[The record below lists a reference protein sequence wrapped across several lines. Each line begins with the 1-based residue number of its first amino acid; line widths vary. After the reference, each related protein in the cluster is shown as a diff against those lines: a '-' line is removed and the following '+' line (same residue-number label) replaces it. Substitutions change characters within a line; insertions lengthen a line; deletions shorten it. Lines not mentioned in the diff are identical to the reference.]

1 MTGVTE
7 ATARTMTVAQLKQEL
22 VRLNLPTTGNKP
34 DLLARLLSHLQESDQ
49 STSKPSENG
58 SGSKQAT
65 PGNGTEKAPISS
77 AGKASATA
85 PKNVN
90 TIVTSDPTHTVPPS
104 TTATGA
110 PSSEP
115 TSATEKNTSTQMS
128 EEERRKARAARFGIP
143 EVQPTPKTTKKAEP
157 IGNGKPKPGRK
168 ELDPAAQEAL
178 RKRAERFGIPA
189 KKVEGESEVKAKNG
203 AGTGGAKPQT
213 SAATKATPL
222 GKNVAPVVNLDPETI
237 KKRQERFGIV
247 NPDAAKVLVRSEEE
261 ERKRKRAER
270 FAGGNVA
277 SQDEGADKKQKV

>member
-22 VRLNLPTTGNKP
+22 VQLNLPTTGNKP

-58 SGSKQAT
+58 SGAKQAAT
-65 PGNGTEKAPISS
+65 GNGTEKAPISS
-77 AGKASATA
+77 AVKATTTA

-90 TIVTSDPTHTVPPS
+90 AIVTSDPTHTVPA
-104 TTATGA
+104 TATAA

-115 TSATEKNTSTQMS
+115 TGAAEKNTSTAMS

-143 EVQPTPKTTKKAEP
+143 EVQPTPKSTKKAEP
-157 IGNGKPKPGRK
+157 IGNGKSKTGRK

-189 KKVEGESEVKAKNG
+189 KKVEGESEVKLKNG
-203 AGTGGAKPQT
+203 AGTGVAKPQAST
-213 SAATKATPL
+213 ATKAAPV
-222 GKNVAPVVNLDPETI
+222 GKNVTPVVNLDPETI

-247 NPDAAKVLVRSEEE
+247 NPEAAKVVIRSEEE

-270 FAGGNVA
+270 FAGGNVT